1 MCMYIIYITKKYYK
15 QMRKFVKQT
24 LCFLLFFFVTHTV
37 QHIHTGFLFIITQI
51 YKYIYINS
59 GN

>member
-24 LCFLLFFFVTHTV
+24 LCFFVFFFCHSHCATHTHWFLV
-37 QHIHTGFLFIITQI
+37 HHHTDI
-51 YKYIYINS
+51 
-59 GN
+59 

>member
-51 YKYIYINS
+51 YKYI
-59 GN
+59 